1 MITYMTTPMTTL
13 RVHPATRDKVN
24 ALAAD
29 EFGGAAAD
37 KVIERLLVDHQKIKI
52 LEAYDRL
59 AADPER
65 WREYMT
71 ELGEW
76 DSTTSDGLDHE

>member
-1 MITYMTTPMTTL
+1 MTTL
-13 RVHPATRDKVN
+13 RVHPAIRDKIN

-29 EFGGAAAD
+29 EFGGVSAD
-37 KVIERLLVDHQKIKI
+37 KVIDQLLADHQKIKI

-65 WREYMT
+65 WRDYLSEID
-71 ELGEW
+71 EW
-76 DSTTSDGLDHE
+76 DAATGDGLDSE